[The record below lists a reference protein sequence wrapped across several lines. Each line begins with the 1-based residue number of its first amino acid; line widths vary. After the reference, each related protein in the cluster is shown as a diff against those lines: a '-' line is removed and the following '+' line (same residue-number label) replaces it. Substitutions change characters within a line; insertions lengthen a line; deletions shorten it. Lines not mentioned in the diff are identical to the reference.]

1 MYIIPI
7 FCKLYKLQEVGFL
20 FSKLLSILKGIID
33 YYTILIIIGIAIF
46 TLLFDGKRY
55 KQKGYIKE
63 MRIVKI
69 ISYSYIVIGCL
80 MFILLSIM

>member
-1 MYIIPI
+1 M
-7 FCKLYKLQEVGFL
+7 